1 MSRLRTGHGPNDWA
15 ELPPATPLN
24 TRGWW
29 MGSLAVPASRPAKGA
44 GLTPSQRNPDKVSRP
59 VTEER
64 RRQVADAQSRL
75 RARKRDAA

>member
-1 MSRLRTGHGPNDWA
+1 MSLRRTGWNPSDWVDEGESYA
-15 ELPPATPLN
+15 RIPGH
-24 TRGWW
+24 RGALVV
-29 MGSLAVPASRPAKGA
+29 GASRPGKGA